1 VSDRLPRRWI
11 VRGLGPRAAPGPM
24 KHKLGAPGAIAL
36 AAASIGVL
44 IPIMRVLV
52 EQAGAGSTAAGVFTA
67 SHVLG
72 GVVGAAFGARAL
84 RRAGSARTLALV
96 ALLGSVAVTLAM
108 AAIPSLSIRIGLRFL
123 DGGCH
128 LLAITALVAAA
139 TSGDAAVRARRAVTM
154 GVAIVLGIAGGLG
167 LGSQLGRPEI
177 ALVMAAALSAA
188 SLAVVLA
195 QVAAEPL
202 PATLPIAKAL
212 PRDELPILRT
222 GSDRFGSG
230 PFAPGLLAFGE
241 RFIFGTLSIAL
252 PFLATPA
259 RVGMVLGVFMV
270 ASVIAMPL
278 ARRYALASSARRLA
292 VRSTL
297 GFTLALAVAGV
308 IDVLASVPIALLW
321 AVACGAAAGALYAS
335 ALVLVARS
343 TVIEDRARDMAT
355 VHAAGNA
362 GHALGALIAGVLIA
376 ALPSMLAIVL
386 PGVGIIAAATLG
398 VWITV
403 PDAARDCPVIA
414 GLTRGDDEPARSVA
428 IDA

>member
-1 VSDRLPRRWI
+1 
-11 VRGLGPRAAPGPM
+11 M
-24 KHKLGAPGAIAL
+24 KHKLGATGAVAL

-44 IPIMRVLV
+44 IPILRVLV

-72 GVVGAAFGARAL
+72 GVVGAAVGAPAL
-84 RRAGSARTLALV
+84 RLAGSARMLAAAGLI
-96 ALLGSVAVTLAM
+96 GSIVVTLAM
-108 AAIPSLSIRIGLRFL
+108 VAITSLELRIVLRFF
-123 DGGCH
+123 DGGFH
-128 LLAITALVAAA
+128 LLAITALVGAA
-139 TSGDAAVRARRAVTM
+139 TSGDAALRARRAVTM

-167 LGSQLGRPEI
+167 IGSQLARPEL
-177 ALVMAAALSAA
+177 ALIAAALLSAA
-188 SLAVVLA
+188 SLAVVVT

-202 PATLPIAKAL
+202 PAAPAASSASV
-212 PRDELPILRT
+212 PGPARSRDR
-222 GSDRFGSG
+222 G

-241 RFIFGTLSIAL
+241 RFIFGTLAIAL

-278 ARRYALASSARRLA
+278 ARRYAMATSARRLA

-297 GFTLALAVAGV
+297 AFAATLAIAGV
-308 IDVLASVPIALLW
+308 IDVLASVPIALVW
-321 AVACGAAAGALYAS
+321 AVGSGAAAGSLYAS

-343 TVIEDRARDMAT
+343 TVIEERVRDMAT

-362 GHALGALIAGVLIA
+362 GHALGALVAGVL
-376 ALPSMLAIVL
+376 LTEFPSLLAIVI
-386 PGVGIIAAATLG
+386 PGVGIIAAATFG
-398 VWITV
+398 VWLTV
-403 PDAARDCPVIA
+403 PDAARDCPLIG
-414 GLTRGDDEPARSVA
+414 GLARDDEPIRSTA

>member
-1 VSDRLPRRWI
+1 MSDRP
-11 VRGLGPRAAPGPM
+11 AAPRPW
-24 KHKLGAPGAIAL
+24 KLGAPGAIAL

-44 IPIMRVLV
+44 IPIMRILV
-52 EQAGAGSTAAGVFTA
+52 EQAGAGSIAAGVFTA

-72 GVVGAAFGARAL
+72 GIVGAAFGARAL
-84 RRAGSARTLALV
+84 RRAGSARALAIL
-96 ALLGSVAVTLAM
+96 ALLGSVAVTLTI
-108 AAIPSLSIRIGLRFL
+108 AAIPSLPIRIGLRFF

-139 TSGDAAVRARRAVTM
+139 TSGDAEVRARRAVIM

-167 LGSQLGRPEI
+167 IGSQLGHPTL
-177 ALVMAAALSAA
+177 ALIFAAALSAA
-188 SLAVVLA
+188 SLVVVLA
-195 QVAAEPL
+195 QVPAEPL
-202 PATLPIAKAL
+202 PAAEPPANAATRRA
-212 PRDELPILRT
+212 RDR
-222 GSDRFGSG
+222 G

-252 PFLATPA
+252 PFLATPG

-278 ARRYALASSARRLA
+278 ARRYAQAASARRLA

-297 GFTLALAVAGV
+297 AFTLTLAAAGV
-308 IDVLASVPIALLW
+308 IDILASVPAALLW
-321 AVACGAAAGALYAS
+321 AVASGAAAGSLYAS

-343 TVIEDRARDMAT
+343 TQIEERARDMAT

-362 GHALGALIAGVLIA
+362 GHALGAVVAGVLIA
-376 ALPSMLAIVL
+376 QLHSLLAIVL
-386 PGVGIIAAATLG
+386 PGVGIVAAATLG

-403 PDAARDCPVIA
+403 PEAARDCPVIS
-414 GLTRGDDEPARSVA
+414 GLTPADEPARSIA

>member
-1 VSDRLPRRWI
+1 MSDRPAAGTPRTW
-11 VRGLGPRAAPGPM
+11 
-24 KHKLGAPGAIAL
+24 KLGAPGPIAL

-72 GVVGAAFGARAL
+72 GIVGAALGARAL
-84 RRAGSARTLALV
+84 RRAGSARALATL

-108 AAIPSLSIRIGLRFL
+108 AAIPSLSIRIGLRFF
-123 DGGCH
+123 DGFCH

-167 LGSQLGRPEI
+167 IGSQLGDPAL
-177 ALVMAAALSAA
+177 ALVVAAALSAA
-188 SLAVVLA
+188 ALVVVLA
-195 QVAAEPL
+195 QVPAEPL
-202 PATLPIAKAL
+202 PAAVAA
-212 PRDELPILRT
+212 PRS
-222 GSDRFGSG
+222 GSGPHPRGAETPVVQTAIDRAGAG

-270 ASVIAMPL
+270 ASVGAMPL
-278 ARRYALASSARRLA
+278 ARRYAAATSARRLA

-297 GFTLALAVAGV
+297 AFTLTLAVAGFV
-308 IDVLASVPIALLW
+308 DVLAAIPAALVW
-321 AVACGAAAGALYAS
+321 AVASGAAAGSLYAS

-343 TVIEDRARDMAT
+343 TVIEERARDMAT

-362 GHALGALIAGVLIA
+362 GHALGALLAGFLIA
-376 ALPSMLAIVL
+376 ALHSMLAIVL
-386 PGVGIIAAATLG
+386 PGIGIIAAATLG

-403 PDAARDCPVIA
+403 PEAARDCPVIA
-414 GLTRGDDEPARSVA
+414 GLTPGDEEPARSIA